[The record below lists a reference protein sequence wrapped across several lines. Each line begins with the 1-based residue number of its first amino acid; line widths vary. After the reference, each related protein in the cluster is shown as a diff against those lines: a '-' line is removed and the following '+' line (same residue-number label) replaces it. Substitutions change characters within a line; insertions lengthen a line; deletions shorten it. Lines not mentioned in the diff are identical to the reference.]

1 MAVDRCVCYWC
12 AIMRRPVGDRVISPA
27 DAVFESLCGHDEC
40 PTVTFHGLCL
50 MEFRE
55 STATK
60 EARDLNNQRI
70 RFLQHLSRLWGDDD
84 GEG

>member
-1 MAVDRCVCYWC
+1 MAVDRCICYWC
-12 AIMRRPVGDRVISPA
+12 AIHRRSPNERQISPA

-40 PTVTFHGLCL
+40 PTMTFHGLCL

-55 STATK
+55 STATQQ
-60 EARDLNNQRI
+60 ARELNNRRI
-70 RFLQHLSRLWGDDD
+70 QFLRHLQEWGDD